1 VIDER
6 LMPAD
11 PTAPG
16 EAPLR
21 LVVLMPVFN
30 DWSAVELLLPRLD
43 EALAGRPGSIEVLLL
58 DDGSLVSHEA
68 FHSPALATIRRVSV
82 LELRRNLGHQR
93 AIAIGL
99 AYVYEHLPCDA
110 VLVMDGDGE
119 DNPADAPRLL
129 QEAQTRGWR
138 PLVFA
143 ARARRSEGW
152 LFQACYRVYQVLHWV
167 LTGYRVRV
175 GNFSVIPASALGR
188 LVVVSEL
195 WNHYAAAVFNAR
207 IEYTTVPTVRSPR
220 LAGETRMNFTALV
233 VHGLSALSVYSQIIG
248 VRLLIASLVVAG
260 ALLVGFIAVGAWL
273 NASGDDRSLGP
284 LLLITVL
291 LILLLQAVVSG
302 VAFVFLVLSGRQ
314 AAAFIPLR
322 DYRWF
327 VGRQITVWS
336 KPGGQPQQ

>member
-1 VIDER
+1 MDER
-6 LMPAD
+6 MLHAD
-11 PTAPG
+11 STAPR
-16 EAPLR
+16 ETPLR
-21 LVVLMPVFN
+21 LVVLIPVFN
-30 DWSAVELLLPRLD
+30 DWSALELLLPRLD

-68 FHSPALATIRRVSV
+68 FRPPPLTAIQQVRI

-99 AYVYEHLPCDA
+99 AYVHEHVPCDA

-167 LTGYRVRV
+167 LTGYKVRV

-248 VRLLIASLVVAG
+248 VRLLIVSLALAG
-260 ALLVGFIAVGAWL
+260 LLLVSFAAVLPWLSAAGDNKAIWPLGLIA
-273 NASGDDRSLGP
+273 
-284 LLLITVL
+284 VL
-291 LILLLQAVVSG
+291 LILLLQTVVSG

-314 AAAFIPLR
+314 AATFIPLR

-327 VGRQITVWS
+327 VGRLVTVW
-336 KPGGQPQQ
+336 PNPNRPPV